1 MKKAKL
7 SDLWHDVD
15 LALSGEKS
23 AGIKFAIIESHKILE
38 NTLRSQGYPGKTI
51 EKKLYWAGYS
61 LEDETGIKQ
70 GLEKRK
76 EILENFEYE
85 LSDFEASEIVN
96 LYKKVVHEIVKKEKF
111 DAKDKIK
118 AFYKVYLNPKSVYF
132 WRNFAIIFAVFGL
145 TKVLAY
151 TKLGESITE
160 GFVYLADLALSW
172 VFVALI
178 IIIAI
183 IVLIV
188 SNYYE
193 NRTKIKIKE

>member
-7 SDLWHDVD
+7 SDLWQDVD
-15 LALSGEKS
+15 TALTGEKAAS
-23 AGIKFAIIESHKILE
+23 IKFAIIESHKILE
-38 NTLRSQGYPGKTI
+38 NTLRSQGYPGRTI

-85 LSDFEASEIVN
+85 LSDFEATELVK
-96 LYKKVVHEIVKKEKF
+96 LYKKVVHEIVSKPAFTFSDKLRAF
-111 DAKDKIK
+111 AKI
-118 AFYKVYLNPKSVYF
+118 YLYPKSLYF
-132 WRNFAIIFAVFGL
+132 WRNLAIIFAIFGF
-145 TKVLAY
+145 TKILAY
-151 TKLGESITE
+151 TKIGEGIVDN
-160 GFVYLADLALSW
+160 FVYIADLALSW
-172 VFVALI
+172 VFVALVI
-178 IIIAI
+178 IVTI
-183 IVLIV
+183 IVLVV